1 MKLLK
6 IDGEYFNVD
15 SIYRIV
21 PIKGNYARL
30 HFVADKRVDVTQETL
45 NKILEFAGIEAL
57 EIETVSI
64 PHDADGF

>member
-1 MKLLK
+1 MKLIK
-6 IDGEYFNVD
+6 IEGEYFNVN

-45 NKILEFAGIEAL
+45 NKILEFAGAESL
-57 EIETVSI
+57 EIEPISI
-64 PHDADGF
+64 PHDLK

>member
-1 MKLLK
+1 MKLVK
-6 IDGEYFNVD
+6 IADEYFNVN

-21 PIKGNYARL
+21 PIKGYARL

-45 NKILEFAGIEAL
+45 NKILEFAETEVI

-64 PHDADGF
+64 PHDVAGF